1 MLFVGQ
7 NMKQSALLVFLVL
20 GIIERQQQTAV
31 VALSMRHELNSNKFV
46 DENGNNLRLNKIFRE
61 THSRR
66 GADALIADGRVKI
79 NGQVVVD
86 MGRRVTPF
94 TDLVELDGLP
104 YTGWEIRHGI
114 AQTSDETNSS
124 LDDTTER
131 VQEEYIKYWK
141 PVGITSTTDRSI
153 AGNLLDA
160 IQESICWRR
169 PNDVGDNDQI
179 SHRIFS
185 VGRLDKDS
193 SGLLLLTSDG
203 RLPNAV
209 LRKEFKRPKT
219 YIVTVNKP
227 IHQRHVERLRAGLI
241 ITTDTVRQGKHRA
254 FTAPTL
260 PCNVVQLDA
269 YRLEITLTEGRNRQ
283 IRVMLKTVGD
293 YAVVELHRTK
303 FMGID
308 LSRLSGPGEWTR
320 LDNEEQQVV
329 QMAMMQAQMAPELDY
344 KE

>member
-1 MLFVGQ
+1 
-7 NMKQSALLVFLVL
+7 MKQSALLMLLVL
-20 GIIERQQQTAV
+20 AIVEWQQQAT
-31 VALSMRHELNSNKFV
+31 VALTMRHELNSHKV
-46 DENGNNLRLNKIFRE
+46 TDENGSNLRLNKIFRE

-79 NGQVVVD
+79 NGQVVID
-86 MGRRVTPF
+86 MGRRVTPY
-94 TDLVELDGLP
+94 TDLVELDGRP

-114 AQTSDETNSS
+114 AQTTGETNSS
-124 LDDTTER
+124 LDDTAR
-131 VQEEYIKYWK
+131 VREEYIKYWK

-160 IQESICWRR
+160 IQQSSTHSWHHR
-169 PNDVGDNDQI
+169 PNDGGDDQVL
-179 SHRIFS
+179 HRIFS

-219 YIVTVNKP
+219 YRVTVHKP
-227 IHQRHVERLRAGLI
+227 IHPRHVERLRGGLV

-260 PCNVVQLDA
+260 PCHVVQLDP
-269 YRLEITLTEGRNRQ
+269 YRLEMTLTEGRNRQ

-293 YAVVELHRTK
+293 YAVVELHRTE

-308 LSRLSGPGEWTR
+308 LSRLSGPGDWTR
-320 LDNEEQQVV
+320 LDNKEEQVV
-329 QMAMMQAQMAPELDY
+329 QLAMMQAQMAPELDY